1 MNYIQVLEG
10 PDADAAIAQLKT
22 IVTLTSSEDGSP
34 DVALRKQDGVVVAP
48 VIHKGTLTPEIIEK
62 IFAAANTTGHTS
74 MKAIGL
80 YSEEEQHC
88 YEVPM
93 TLEAMRELRGTSCG
107 VINFALFA
115 IAPEAPMPDWLV
127 VFDDQLYIAYG
138 PEDFVTQLVGDV
150 NSAFKA
156 VEERLNQ
163 LYTES
168 LEDIPGYAIQE
179 INRMGEYL
187 DATFVRLS
195 QDYANAAIGDR
206 VQVV

>member
-1 MNYIQVLEG
+1 
-10 PDADAAIAQLKT
+10 K
-22 IVTLTSSEDGSP
+22 
-34 DVALRKQDGVVVAP
+34 
-48 VIHKGTLTPEIIEK
+48 
-62 IFAAANTTGHTS
+62 
-74 MKAIGL
+74 
-80 YSEEEQHC
+80 
-88 YEVPM
+88 
-93 TLEAMRELRGTSCG
+93 
-107 VINFALFA
+107 
-115 IAPEAPMPDWLV
+115 LV
-127 VFDDQLYIAYG
+127 VKDNELYIAYG

>member
-10 PDADAAIAQLKT
+10 AEADAAIAQLGT
-22 IVTLTSSEDGSP
+22 LVTLTSSEEGSP
-34 DVALRKQDGVVVAP
+34 NVALRKQEGVVVAP
-48 VIHKGTLTPEIIEK
+48 VIHKGTLTPEILEK
-62 IFAAANTTGHTS
+62 IFTAANTTGHSS

-93 TLEAMRELRGTSCG
+93 SLEALSELRGTSCG

-115 IAPEAPMPDWLV
+115 AAPEAETPDWLV
-127 VFDDQLYIAYG
+127 IFDDQLYIAYG
-138 PEDFVTQLVGDV
+138 PEAFVNELVGSVD
-150 NSAFKA
+150 SAYKA

-168 LEDIPGYAIQE
+168 LEDIPGYAVQE

-187 DATFVRLS
+187 DTAFIRLS
-195 QDYANAAIGDR
+195 KDYAEAAVGER
-206 VQVV
+206 VAVV